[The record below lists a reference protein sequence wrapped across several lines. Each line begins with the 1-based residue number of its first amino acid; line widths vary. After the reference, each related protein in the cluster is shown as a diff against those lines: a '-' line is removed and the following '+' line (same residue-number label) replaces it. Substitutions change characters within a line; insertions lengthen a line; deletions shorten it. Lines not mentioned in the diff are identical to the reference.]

1 MATAAANDW
10 RNGLA
15 RNAPGWFFMAAVLGL
30 SLFGLIILYSA
41 TRTQDAAIV
50 TKQAMWLSIALVA
63 GAITYCLD
71 LEKIRSFFWPL
82 FASALGLLGLVLVAG
97 REINGA
103 KRWIDLGPMNFQVSD
118 FAKIALVLLLADYLA
133 RNQRELQSFRK
144 GFAQPLVIVGLLAG
158 LIFLQPDYGTAALTG
173 FVGVSMLFLAGV
185 RLSYLLPTGVIVSVL
200 FSIAVYLDPVRLKR
214 ITSFLDIEAN
224 KSDGAYQLWQ
234 GILAFGAGG
243 WSGVGLGNGR
253 QQMAFL
259 PEAHTDFIFPV
270 IGEELGF
277 VFTAGVALIFGAIF
291 ILVWSNLKRAPSL
304 YAYLIAAG
312 ALLLIT
318 TQALINFGVSTGL
331 LPTKG
336 MSLPFISYG
345 GSNLVGVYVLVGLIL
360 NCFREWNRPA
370 LRRASEL

>member
-1 MATAAANDW
+1 MV
-10 RNGLA
+10 RS
-15 RNAPGWFFMAAVLGL
+15 APGWLFVSMVMGL

-41 TRTQDAAIV
+41 TRTQEAVIV
-50 TKQAMWLSIALVA
+50 TKQAVWLCIALVS
-63 GAITYCLD
+63 GVLVYCLD
-71 LEKIRSFFWPL
+71 LEKVRSFFWPL
-82 FASALGLLGLVLVAG
+82 LAASTGLLGFVLFAG

-103 KRWIDLGPMNFQVSD
+103 RRWLDLGPMNFQVSD

-133 RNQRELQSFRK
+133 KNQRELKSFRR
-144 GFAQPLVIVGLLAG
+144 GFLQPLILVGITAG
-158 LIFLQPDYGTAALTG
+158 LIFLQPDYGTAVLAG
-173 FVGVSMLFLAGV
+173 FVGVAMLFLAGV
-185 RLSYLLPTGVIVSVL
+185 RLSYLLPTGLISAVL
-200 FSIAVYLDPVRLKR
+200 FCVAVYLDPVRLRR
-214 ITSFLDIEAN
+214 ITSFLDVEGN

-243 WSGVGLGNGR
+243 WKGVGLGNGR

-277 VFTAGVALIFGAIF
+277 FFTCGVALVFGAIF
-291 ILVWSNLKRAPSL
+291 LVVWLNLKRAPSL
-304 YAYLIAAG
+304 YAYLVAVG

-345 GSNLVGVYVLVGLIL
+345 GSNLVGMFVLVGLIL
-360 NCFREWNRPA
+360 NCFREWNKPA